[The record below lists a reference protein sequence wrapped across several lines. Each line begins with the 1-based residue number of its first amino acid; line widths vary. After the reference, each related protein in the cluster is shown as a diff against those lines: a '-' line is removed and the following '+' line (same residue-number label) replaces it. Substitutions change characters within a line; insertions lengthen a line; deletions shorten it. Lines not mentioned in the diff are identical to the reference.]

1 MATCQ
6 TCNGAGAVT
15 SGTACP
21 RCKGTGELVGFDD
34 DDNEQI
40 ALCPDC
46 EFGVIFAEERCPT
59 CGGKG
64 EVWPSKD
71 DPFKGLR

>member
-1 MATCQ
+1 MARCQ

-15 SGTACP
+15 HGATCT
-21 RCKGTGELVGFDD
+21 RCKGTGELVGYDD
-34 DDNEQI
+34 DGNEQI
-40 ALCPDC
+40 ELCPDC
-46 EFGVIFAEERCPT
+46 EFGVIFAEESCPT

-64 EVWPSKD
+64 EVWPFKN